1 MFFKEKTGVRSVRMA
16 IGLLAGLAGANA
28 LAQEQVIQRVE
39 ITGSAIKRIQREGAL
54 PVQVISKETIAR
66 TGATT
71 VSDLVQKLPAMQGF
85 TIEAIAAGTN
95 SGGRTT
101 ASIHGLGGAYT
112 LVLLN
117 GRRMAPLQD
126 SGSSVNLNSIPL
138 SAVER
143 VEVLTDGAS
152 ALYGADAI
160 AGVINFI
167 LKKNYQGVAV
177 DAGYVHPEHAGGKS
191 ANASIT
197 GGFGDLDTDG
207 YNVLMTY
214 RHDEQRQLKAPQRRF
229 AATAYI
235 PFSHEGANYIYDRT
249 STSTVPANATVSFTN
264 PAVNKAIGFNPFQK
278 ATGACADLNVPYL
291 SNDAQT
297 NFCSFDFAATVEI
310 IPESKRDTFFSSG
323 RIKLGENATA
333 FADLSLG
340 RFDLTARIA
349 ANPVNVSIPKGTPLY
364 NQYIQPYLT
373 PTQQEL
379 ATGAVAQFRAV
390 DWGTRDSQTITD
402 VRHLVAGVEAN
413 AYGWDLN
420 SAVTLSKY
428 KINEKY
434 TGGYMLNTEFRSML
448 TNRTFDPFAASGSQS
463 EATKTLIENSLFKGS
478 IREAYSDMKGF
489 DVRGSREVFELPG
502 GAASVAVGADYREL
516 QQVQTASQA
525 AKNGTIYAFN
535 APAENDYTR
544 DSTGAFAELAMPV
557 LKNLEMTAAVRWDKY
572 SAVKDALAKKDV
584 GDSQDAS
591 TYKVT
596 ARWSPVQQVLVRASY
611 GTGFRVADQDSI
623 ASPVVAA
630 GVTSGSYVCPP
641 ALEGENAAYCRPG
654 RQQYDVKRGGNA
666 ALSPEESKQ
675 YTLGFRIEPSS
686 TVTFGADLWD
696 VRMTNQVSSVSEIQ
710 AFADPSKFREL
721 FSPFTNPA
729 TGELKWSFLQ
739 APINI
744 GRSHYRGID
753 WDFTV
758 GEKYSFGKLSV
769 NVNGTHMLK
778 ADYTTPGTDNVWTDS
793 MDRYGIDNQ
802 VTFRNVAR
810 VTAALESGKMVNSFT
825 LNYRNGYTDAAAN
838 PYNIATKAN
847 ITQAI
852 RLQVP
857 SYSTIDYQG
866 KYNISK
872 QWDVRLGIKN
882 LLDKEP
888 PLSLRTSSGHQVGY
902 DPRYADTMGR
912 TLYLNTSYTF

>member
-1 MFFKEKTGVRSVRMA
+1 MFFKEKIGVQSVRLA
-16 IGLLAGLAGANA
+16 IGMLGLIGAQA
-28 LAQEQVIQRVE
+28 IAQEQPIVQRVE

-101 ASIHGLGGAYT
+101 ASIHDLGGAYT

-117 GRRMAPLQD
+117 GRRMAPLED

-167 LKKNYQGVAV
+167 LKKNYQGVAI
-177 DAGYVHPEHAGGKS
+177 DAGYVHPEHEGGKS
-191 ANASIT
+191 ANVSVTA
-197 GGFGDLDTDG
+197 GFGDFDTNG

-214 RHDEQRQLKAPQRRF
+214 RHDEQEQLKAPQRRF
-229 AATAYI
+229 AKTAYI
-235 PFSHEGANYIYDRT
+235 PFEHDGVKYIYDRT
-249 STSTVPANATVSFTN
+249 STSAAPANATVSFVN

-278 ATGACADLNVPYL
+278 ANGKCAELNVTYL
-291 SNDAQT
+291 SNDALT

-310 IPESKRDTFFSSG
+310 IPESKRDTFFTSG

-349 ANPVNVSIPKGTPLY
+349 PNPVGVSIPKGTALY
-364 NQYIQPYLT
+364 NQYIQPNLT
-373 PTQQEL
+373 PEQQTN

-402 VRHLVAGVEAN
+402 VRHLVAGVEAA
-413 AYGWDLN
+413 AYGWDFN

-434 TGGYMLNTEFRSML
+434 DGGYMLNTEFRAML
-448 TNRTFDPFAASGSQS
+448 TNRTFDPFAPAGSQTD
-463 EATKTLIENSLFKGS
+463 ATKQLIQNSLFKGS

-489 DVRGSREVFELPG
+489 DVRGSREVFALPG
-502 GAASVAVGADYREL
+502 GSASVAVGADYREL
-516 QQVQTASQA
+516 NQVLNASEA
-525 AKNGTIYAFN
+525 AKNGTIYAFS
-535 APAENDYTR
+535 APAEFDYTR

-572 SAVKDALAKKDV
+572 SAVKDARANREV
-584 GDSQDAS
+584 GESQDAS
-591 TYKVT
+591 TYKLT
-596 ARWSPVQQVLVRASY
+596 ARYSPTQQILLRASY
-611 GTGFRVADQDSI
+611 GTGFRVANQSQI
-623 ASPVVAA
+623 ASPIVSA
-630 GVTSGSYVCPP
+630 GVTSGSYVCP
-641 ALEGENAAYCRPG
+641 ASLESENAGFCRPG
-654 RQQYDVKRGGNA
+654 RQQYDVKRGGNSQ
-666 ALSPEESKQ
+666 LNPEESEQ
-675 YTLGFRIEPSS
+675 YTLGFRIEPSNS
-686 TVTFGADLWD
+686 VTFGADLWD
-696 VRMTNQVSSVSEIQ
+696 VRMTNQVSSVSEVQ
-710 AFADPSKFREL
+710 AFGDPVKFREL
-721 FSPFTNPA
+721 FSTHINPA
-729 TGELKWSFLQ
+729 TGEQKWAYLI

-758 GEKYSFGKLSV
+758 GEKYSFGKFSL

-778 ADYTTPGTDNVWTDS
+778 ANYTTPGTDNVWTDS
-793 MDRYGIDNQ
+793 MDRYGINDA
-802 VTFRNVAR
+802 VTFRNLAR
-810 VTAALESGKMVNSFT
+810 FTAALDSGKMVNSFT
-825 LNYRNGYTDAAAN
+825 LNYRNGYTDAPAT
-838 PYNIATKAN
+838 PYNVATKAN
-847 ITQAI
+847 ITTPI
-852 RLQVP
+852 RLEVP
-857 SYSTIDYQG
+857 SYVTVDYQG
-866 KYNISK
+866 KYFITNK
-872 QWDVRLGIKN
+872 WDVRLGIKN
-882 LLDKEP
+882 LMDKEP
-888 PLSLRTSSGHQVGY
+888 SLSLRTSSGHQVGY

>member
-1 MFFKEKTGVRSVRMA
+1 MFFKEKIGVRSVRMA
-16 IGLLAGLAGANA
+16 IGLIGLIGAQA
-28 LAQEQVIQRVE
+28 VAQEAPIQRVE

-101 ASIHGLGGAYT
+101 ASIHDLGGSYT

-126 SGSSVNLNSIPL
+126 SGSAVNLNSIPL

-167 LKKNYQGVAV
+167 LKKNYQGVAI
-177 DAGYVHPEHAGGKS
+177 DAGYVHPEHEGGKS

-197 GGFGDLDTDG
+197 AGFGDFDTDG

-214 RHDEQRQLKAPQRRF
+214 RHDEQQQLKAPQRSF
-229 AATAYI
+229 AKTAYI
-235 PFSHEGANYIYDRT
+235 PFAWDGVNYIYDRT
-249 STSTVPANATVSFTN
+249 STSTTPANATVSFTN
-264 PAVNKAIGFNPFQK
+264 PGVNKGIGFNPYQK
-278 ATGACADLNVPYL
+278 ANGSCAELNVPYL
-291 SNDAQT
+291 SNDAFT

-310 IPESKRDTFFSSG
+310 IPESKRDTFFTSG
-323 RIKLGENATA
+323 RMKLGENATA

-349 ANPVNVSIPKGTPLY
+349 ANPVNVSIPKGSALY
-364 NQYIQPYLT
+364 NQHIQPNLT
-373 PTQQEL
+373 PAQQTL
-379 ATGAVAQFRAV
+379 ATGAVATFRAV

-402 VRHLVAGVEAN
+402 VRHLVAGVEAA
-413 AYGWDLN
+413 AYGWDFN
-420 SAVTLSKY
+420 SALTLSKY
-428 KINEKY
+428 KIDEKY
-434 TGGYMLNTEFRSML
+434 TGGYMLNTEFRAML
-448 TNRTFDPFAASGSQS
+448 TNRTFDPFAPAGTQTD
-463 EATKTLIENSLFKGS
+463 AAKALIQGSLFKGS

-516 QQVQTASQA
+516 NQVQTASAA
-525 AKNGTIYAFN
+525 AKNGTIYAFS

-596 ARWSPVQQVLVRASY
+596 ARYSPTQQILLRASY

-630 GVTSGSYVCPP
+630 GVTAGSYTCPP
-641 ALEGENAAYCRPG
+641 ALESENAGFCRPG
-654 RQQYDVKRGGNA
+654 RAQYDVKRGGNA
-666 ALSPEESKQ
+666 ALSPEESEQ

-686 TVTFGADLWD
+686 SVTFGADLWD
-696 VRMTNQVSSVSEIQ
+696 VRMTNQVSSVSEVQ
-710 AFADPSKFREL
+710 AFADPAKFREL
-721 FSPFTNPA
+721 FSSFTNPG
-729 TGELKWSFLQ
+729 TGEQKWAFLQ

-758 GEKYSFGKLSV
+758 GEKYSFGKMTM

-778 ADYTTPGTDNVWTDS
+778 ANYTTPGTDNVWTDS
-793 MDRYGIDNQ
+793 MDRYGINNA
-802 VTFRNVAR
+802 VTFRNIAR
-810 VTAALESGKMVNSFT
+810 ASVALESGKMVNSLT
-825 LNYRNGYTDAAAN
+825 LNWRNGYTDAPAN
-838 PYNIATKAN
+838 PYNVATKAN
-847 ITQAI
+847 ITTAI
-852 RLQVP
+852 RLEVP
-857 SYSTIDYQG
+857 SYTTIDYQG

-872 QWDVRLGIKN
+872 KWDVRLGVKN
-882 LLDKEP
+882 LMDKEP

>member
-16 IGLLAGLAGANA
+16 IGLLAGLVGANA

-101 ASIHGLGGAYT
+101 ASIHDLGGAYT

-167 LKKNYQGVAV
+167 LKKNYQGVSV
-177 DAGYVHPEHAGGKS
+177 DAGYVHPEHEGGKS

-197 GGFGDLDTDG
+197 AGFGDLDENG

-214 RHDEQRQLKAPQRRF
+214 RHDEQRQLKATQRDF
-229 AATAYI
+229 AKTGYI

-278 ATGACADLNVPYL
+278 SSGACAELNVPYL
-291 SNDAQT
+291 SNDALT

-323 RIKLGENATA
+323 RLKLGENAVA
-333 FADLSLG
+333 FADLSLA

-349 ANPVNVSIPKGTPLY
+349 ANPVNVSVPKGTPLY
-364 NQYIQPYLT
+364 NQYIQPNLT
-373 PTQQEL
+373 AAQQEL

-413 AYGWDLN
+413 AFGWDLN

-428 KINEKY
+428 KIDEKY

-448 TNRTFDPFAASGSQS
+448 SNRSFDPFAPSGSQS
-463 EATKTLIENSLFKGS
+463 DATKTLIENSLFKGS

-489 DVRGSREVFELPG
+489 DVRGSREVFALPG

-516 QQVQTASQA
+516 QQVQTASEA
-525 AKNGTIYAFN
+525 AKNGSIYAFSK
-535 APAENDYTR
+535 PAENDYTR
-544 DSTGAFAELAMPV
+544 DSTGAFAELALPV
-557 LKNLEMTAAVRWDKY
+557 LKNLEMTAAIRWDKY
-572 SAVKDALAKKDV
+572 SAVKDALAGKDV

-623 ASPVVAA
+623 ASPVVSA
-630 GVTSGSYVCPP
+630 GFTAGSYVCPT
-641 ALEGENAAYCRPG
+641 ALETENAGYCRPG
-654 RQQYDVKRGGNA
+654 KAQYDVKRGGNSE
-666 ALSPEESKQ
+666 LSPEESKQ

-686 TVTFGADLWD
+686 SVTFGADLWD

-710 AFADPSKFREL
+710 AFADPAKFREL
-721 FSPFTNPA
+721 FSAFTNPA
-729 TGELKWSFLQ
+729 TGEEKWSFLQ

-758 GEKYSFGKLSV
+758 GEKYSFGKFSL

-778 ADYTTPGTDNVWTDS
+778 ADYTTPGTDNVWTNS
-793 MDRYGIDNQ
+793 MDRYGINNA
-802 VTFRNVAR
+802 VTFRNLAR
-810 VTAALESGKMVNSFT
+810 FTAALDTGKMVNSFT
-825 LNYRNGYTDAAAN
+825 LNYRNGYTDAAAS
-838 PYNIATKAN
+838 PYNVATKAN
-847 ITQAI
+847 ITQPI
-852 RLQVP
+852 RLQIP

-866 KYNISK
+866 KYFISK
-872 QWDVRLGIKN
+872 QWDVRVGVKN

>member
-16 IGLLAGLAGANA
+16 IGLLAGLVGANA

-101 ASIHGLGGAYT
+101 ASIHDLGGSYT

-117 GRRMAPLQD
+117 GRRVAPLQD
-126 SGSSVNLNSIPL
+126 SGSAVNLNSIPL

-167 LKKNYQGVAV
+167 LKKNYQGLTV

-229 AATAYI
+229 ASTAYI

-249 STSTVPANATVSFTN
+249 STSTAPANATVSFTN
-264 PAVNKAIGFNPFQK
+264 PSVNKAIGFNPFQK

-297 NFCSFDFAATVEI
+297 NFCSFDFAATIEI
-310 IPESKRDTFFSSG
+310 VPESKRDTFFASG
-323 RIKLGENATA
+323 RMKLGENAIA

-364 NQYIQPYLT
+364 NQYIAPNLT
-373 PTQQEL
+373 PAQQAL

-402 VRHLVAGVEAN
+402 VRHLVTGVEAN
-413 AYGWDLN
+413 AFGWDLN

-428 KINEKY
+428 QIDERY

-448 TNRTFDPFAASGSQS
+448 TNRTFDPFAPAGSQS
-463 EATKTLIENSLFKGS
+463 DATKTLIENSLFKGS

-489 DVRGSREVFELPG
+489 DVRGSREVFALPG
-502 GAASVAVGADYREL
+502 GAASVAVGADFREL
-516 QQVQTASQA
+516 QQVQTASVA
-525 AKNGTIYAFN
+525 AKNGSIYAFST
-535 APAENDYTR
+535 PAENDYTR
-544 DSTGAFAELAMPV
+544 DSTGAFAELALPV

-572 SAVKDALAKKDV
+572 SAVKDALANKDV

-623 ASPVVAA
+623 ASPVVSSGFTA
-630 GVTSGSYVCPP
+630 GSYVCPP
-641 ALEGENAAYCRPG
+641 ALESENAGYCRPG
-654 RQQYDVKRGGNA
+654 KQQYDVKRGGNSE
-666 ALSPEESKQ
+666 LSPEESKQ
-675 YTLGFRIEPSS
+675 YTLGFRIEPSN

-696 VRMTNQVSSVSEIQ
+696 VRMTNQVSAVSEIQ
-710 AFADPSKFREL
+710 AFADPAKFREL

-758 GEKYSFGKLSV
+758 GEKYSFGKFSL
-769 NVNGTHMLK
+769 NANGTHMLK
-778 ADYTTPGTDNVWTDS
+778 ANYTTPGTDNVWTNS
-793 MDRYGIDNQ
+793 MDRYGINNA
-802 VTFRNVAR
+802 VTFRNIAR
-810 VTAALESGKMVNSFT
+810 VTAALDSGKMVNSFT
-825 LNYRNGYTDAAAN
+825 LNYRNGYTDAAAS
-838 PYNIATKAN
+838 PYNLATKAN
-847 ITQAI
+847 ITQPI

-866 KYNISK
+866 KYNISTK
-872 QWDVRLGIKN
+872 WDVRVGVKN

-902 DPRYADTMGR
+902 DPRYTDTMGR